1 MIRSLRRTLGL
12 LAVISLA
19 ACSYSAPAPSDEGEV
34 SAKPDTLFP
43 MPAPRPS
50 RDVVLSVARLEDQVG
65 PVETLADAELALRD
79 ALRAAGYHTIGTLRT
94 PSGGLALLTPVEQ
107 IYSDGSIIDGP
118 QRWYEDFDRITCGAN
133 FLSCIL
139 NGLFAL
145 PVGYYRVLAIVVT
158 DEELKINQNAQ
169 FSRDEIDHLLGSGR
183 RDPDAA
189 LKDIAINKEHDVW
202 FLVYEFR
209 LDETDVDTP
218 VPVMPQIAIPAVNH
232 LVAVD
237 FARFQ

>member
-1 MIRSLRRTLGL
+1 MLETLRRTLGVLFAL
-12 LAVISLA
+12 LLF
-19 ACSYSAPAPSDEGEV
+19 ACSEGAESPSDEGEI
-34 SAKPDTLFP
+34 SAKPPTLFP

-50 RDVVLSVARLEDQVG
+50 RDVVLSVARLKDQFG

-79 ALRAAGYHTIGTLRT
+79 ALRSAGYHSFGSLRT
-94 PSGGLALLTPVEQ
+94 PGGGFALLTPVEQ
-107 IYSDGSIIDGP
+107 IYSDGAIIDGP
-118 QRWYEDFDRITCGAN
+118 ERWYEDFDRITCGSN

-139 NGLFAL
+139 NGLFSL

-158 DEELKINQNAQ
+158 DEELKINQNVQ
-169 FSRDEIDHLLGSGR
+169 FSRDEIDRLLGAGR
-183 RDPDAA
+183 RDPDTA
-189 LKDIAINKEHDVW
+189 LKDIAITKEHDVW

-209 LDETDVDTP
+209 LDETDIETP
-218 VPVMPQIAIPAVNH
+218 IPVLPQIAIPAANH